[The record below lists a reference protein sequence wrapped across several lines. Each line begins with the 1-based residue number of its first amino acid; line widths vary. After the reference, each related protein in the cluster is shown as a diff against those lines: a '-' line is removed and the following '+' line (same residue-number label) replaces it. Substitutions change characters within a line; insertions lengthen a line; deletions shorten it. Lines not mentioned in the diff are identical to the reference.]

1 MQVYS
6 RNIYSYRGFACAA
19 KKQHKLKRLKENVWI
34 KHFLARLAKKYKP
47 LKKTQNKSNE
57 FFLLLDSV
65 GQFSGM
71 TSYID
76 GDWHSS
82 AVNVLN
88 NHAIN
93 SLHDFMHFPHLSL

>member
-1 MQVYS
+1 MT
-6 RNIYSYRGFACAA
+6 
-19 KKQHKLKRLKENVWI
+19 KEKNKNNMWI
-34 KHFLARLAKKYKP
+34 KHFLAGLTKSANH
-47 LKKTQNKSNE
+47 LKWLKTEVLFWVKLQLLFS
-57 FFLLLDSV
+57 LLDSV

-93 SLHDFMHFPHLSL
+93 SLHDFMHFPHSSS